1 MLPSNKLR
9 GIINQK
15 SLISIKKKHSLKKY
29 LSDLYRKWINF
40 TKYKSFVSQKSM
52 LAENKEQPYDRLNF
66 IAIKMCKALSAT
78 AATATDSTR
87 TCVQS
92 QRIIMI
98 MRY

>member
-1 MLPSNKLR
+1 
-9 GIINQK
+9 
-15 SLISIKKKHSLKKY
+15 
-29 LSDLYRKWINF
+29 
-40 TKYKSFVSQKSM
+40 M